1 MSKKAS
7 IKDIAEAVGVS
18 TALVS
23 YVLNNREREARV
35 SPETAKKV
43 RKTAKRLNYQPNQ
56 VAKTLKSGRSLAIGL
71 IVADISNPF
80 FGHLAR
86 TIEDRS
92 EKAGYTVIFASSDEN
107 AESSNKLMKA
117 LINRQI
123 DGFII
128 APAEGTQAQLQYLKA
143 SNIPFV
149 LIDRY
154 FEEINSSY
162 VISDNLNATFK
173 ATKELLR
180 NGHKKIGFVRYKNEL
195 QHTQDRYNGYVNA
208 LKSEKRKDYEKYVCE
223 VDYNDPE
230 DFKYQVKKIIGAK
243 NKIDAVLFSTNT
255 LSIMG
260 LKLLIDLNIKVPDD
274 LAVFCFDESES
285 YDLFYCPVSYVKQPM
300 KEIGEKAVEILLNQL
315 SNRKKINFSKEVL
328 PTELILAQSSLKIEK
343 GIKEK

>member
-1 MSKKAS
+1 M
-7 IKDIAEAVGVS
+7 
-18 TALVS
+18 
-23 YVLNNREREARV
+23 
-35 SPETAKKV
+35 
-43 RKTAKRLNYQPNQ
+43 
-56 VAKTLKSGRSLAIGL
+56 
-71 IVADISNPF
+71 
-80 FGHLAR
+80 
-86 TIEDRS
+86 
-92 EKAGYTVIFASSDEN
+92 
-107 AESSNKLMKA
+107 MKA

-180 NGHKKIGFVRYKNEL
+180 NGRKKIGFVRYKNEL

-230 DFKYQVKKIIGAK
+230 DFKYQVKK
-243 NKIDAVLFSTNT
+243 
-255 LSIMG
+255 
-260 LKLLIDLNIKVPDD
+260 
-274 LAVFCFDESES
+274 
-285 YDLFYCPVSYVKQPM
+285 
-300 KEIGEKAVEILLNQL
+300 
-315 SNRKKINFSKEVL
+315 
-328 PTELILAQSSLKIEK
+328 
-343 GIKEK
+343 